1 MSLLHAGQIKD
12 NEHVATI
19 SKNFLKKIQY
29 HLKSSKAKDINQKK
43 KKKTMSSYI
52 RKGPSKYASIT
63 AKQEKS
69 I

>member
-1 MSLLHAGQIKD
+1 MLAKEKTMNMLQPSARIFFK
-12 NEHVATI
+12 
-19 SKNFLKKIQY
+19 KNQY
-29 HLKSSKAKDINQKK
+29 HLKSSNAKDINQK

-52 RKGPSKYASIT
+52 RKGASKYASIT

>member
-1 MSLLHAGQIKD
+1 VSLLHAGQIKD

-43 KKKTMSSYI
+43 KKTMSSYI